1 MPGSVIERLGLPR
14 GTRAAIVHAD
24 DIGMCHA
31 ANVAFWEDQA
41 FGIVTSGSVMMP
53 CPWAPE
59 MAAWCR
65 DHPQADVGV
74 HLTLTSEWE
83 GYRWRPISTRDRA
96 SGLIDE
102 EGYMWRSVKALHQ
115 HMDPDAVVVE
125 LRAQV
130 ALALDLGMDVTHID
144 THMGAIAHPQLA
156 PAYMAL
162 MREYQI
168 PAMLPRLSARDLE
181 RRRIDQRT
189 GQMVARAWEELAANG
204 VPVLDRVLDLAKGTE
219 PEAYR
224 QGVDRVPAGLSHV
237 IVHPAAPG
245 YDVEAITR
253 SAPQRVADYRMML
266 DPALKVYVAEQ
277 GIHLIGYRQLRDLM
291 RGNCR

>member
-1 MPGSVIERLGLPR
+1 LGLPPD
-14 GTRAAIVHAD
+14 GRAAIVHAD

-41 FGIVTSGSVMMP
+41 FGIVSSGSVMVP
-53 CPWAPE
+53 CPWVPE

-65 DHPQADVGV
+65 DHPEADAGV

-83 GYRWRPISTRDRA
+83 GYRWRPISTCDPA

-102 EGYMWRSVKALHQ
+102 KGYMWRSVEALHR
-115 HMDPDAVVVE
+115 HMDPDAAAVE

-130 ALALDLGMDVTHID
+130 ALALDLGIDVTHID
-144 THMGAIAHPQLA
+144 THMGAVAHPQLA
-156 PAYMAL
+156 GAYITL

-168 PAMLPRLSARDLE
+168 PALLPRLSARDLE
-181 RRRIDQRT
+181 ARGIDGRT
-189 GQMVARAWEELAANG
+189 GQAMARVWEELATLG
-204 VPVLDRVLDLAKGTE
+204 LPVLDRVLDLARGTE
-219 PEAYR
+219 AEAYR
-224 QGVDRVPAGLSHV
+224 RGFDRVPEGLSHV

-245 YDVEAITR
+245 YDVEAITG

-266 DPALKVYVAEQ
+266 DPALKAYVAEQ
-277 GIHLIGYRQLRDLM
+277 GIHLIGYRRLRDLM
-291 RGNCR
+291 RGG